1 MSEEDDIQDFDDLE
15 DGDLPP
21 DTAESLAW
29 AMMEFNGNFSKYIK
43 EMNPELWKKA
53 VDYAVTFT
61 KIDGITFEYVKTETE
76 EDVIAN
82 IEIPINDD
90 EDDDE
95 DDDEEYDYEGSDDE
109 WKDLEDDAE

>member
-1 MSEEDDIQDFDDLE
+1 MEAGMSEEDDIRDFDDLE

-21 DTAESLAW
+21 DTAEALTI

-61 KIDGITFEYVKTETE
+61 KIDGITFEYIKTETQ

-82 IEIPINDD
+82 IEIPINED
-90 EDDDE
+90 ED
-95 DDDEEYDYEGSDDE
+95 YNYEGSDDE
-109 WKDLEDDAE
+109 WEDLEDDAD